1 MHQQL
6 VIANLKCK
14 GTSLAAVAR
23 DLGKSYST
31 VYSVLVG
38 QRSKV
43 VEAAIAAALGL
54 PVEEV
59 FPNRY
64 PGKVSK

>member
-14 GTSLAAVAR
+14 GSSLAAVAR
-23 DLGKSYST
+23 DLDLAYST

-38 QRSKV
+38 QRSKR

-54 PVEEV
+54 PVHEV

-64 PGKVSK
+64 PQKVTK